1 MVPDANAQ
9 AKSSGGS
16 KTNTCAR
23 DKEANMKKN
32 MITAVLVISMVLG
45 AGSVSY
51 ATEKTT
57 STTFCANTAGQGQTM
72 TAAQLCKVQTAQD
85 FASLCKEQI
94 NFEALCKEQL
104 DLENVCKANF
114 DFDKFC
120 QIKTDCKDQ
129 NAKQDQ
135 KPGNAQNKDDQAN
148 KGDQGSKDDQ
158 VNKDDRDDS
167 SKDEQ
172 VSTGQSSMTS
182 QVVSLVNSERAAQGL
197 TALQSDSELAKIAQ
211 QKAEDMAE
219 NQYFSHTSP
228 IYGSAFDMLKAAG
241 YSYKSAGENIAMGQK
256 SAASVM
262 DGWMHSS
269 GHRANILD
277 ASYEKIGVGYAV
289 SAAGTPYWVQIFAA

>member
-1 MVPDANAQ
+1 
-9 AKSSGGS
+9 
-16 KTNTCAR
+16 
-23 DKEANMKKN
+23 MKKN

-57 STTFCANTAGQGQTM
+57 STAFCANTAGQGQTM

-197 TALQSDSELAKIAQ
+197 TA
-211 QKAEDMAE
+211 E